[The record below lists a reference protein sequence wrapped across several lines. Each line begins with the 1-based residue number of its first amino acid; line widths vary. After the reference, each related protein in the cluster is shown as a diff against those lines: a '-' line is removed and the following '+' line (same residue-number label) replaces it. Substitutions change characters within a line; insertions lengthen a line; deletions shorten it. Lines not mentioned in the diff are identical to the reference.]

1 MRRGVLSLLLAAVLL
16 AGCGSQAESEW
27 PGPPKA
33 HDDGTLSVK
42 GFNDYLDEY
51 EDYASSP
58 EALATEFL
66 RLDEQRGATTSL
78 VTKDGPEGSADQAT
92 AVATLAGIADDSV
105 EAVRYVLTLAKE
117 KEGWRLQSAARTQ
130 RCHGG
135 RGHAQFSAAACV

>member
-1 MRRGVLSLLLAAVLL
+1 VRRGVLALSLLAVLLLAA
-16 AGCGSQAESEW
+16 CGSGAESEW

-33 HDDGTLSVK
+33 HADGSVSVK

-51 EDYASSP
+51 QDYSESP

-78 VTKDGPEGSADQAT
+78 VTTEAAEGADRAT

-105 EAVRYVLTLAKE
+105 EAVRYVLVVTKE
-117 KEGWRLQSAARTQ
+117 KDGWRLESAVRTQ
-130 RCHGG
+130 RCRSG
-135 RGHAQFSAAACV
+135 RGHADFSAAACV